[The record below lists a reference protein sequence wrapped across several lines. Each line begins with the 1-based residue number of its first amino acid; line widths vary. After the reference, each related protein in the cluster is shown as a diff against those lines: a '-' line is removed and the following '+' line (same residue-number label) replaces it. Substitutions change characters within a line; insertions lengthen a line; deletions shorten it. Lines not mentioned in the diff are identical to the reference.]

1 MRDPALILV
10 VDDTPANVDV
20 LTMRL
25 ESQGYEVA
33 TAADGQE
40 GLDRALELK
49 PDLILLD
56 VMMPRLD
63 GFEVC
68 RRIRADA
75 SMPYV
80 PIVMVTAK
88 ADRADIVAGLD
99 AGADDYLTKP
109 VDQVELMARVRSML
123 RIKALQDTVREQ
135 AEALAELNT
144 GLERRVAE
152 QVAEIG
158 RMGELRR
165 FLPQQVADLL
175 LKEGSLS
182 RLASHRREIVVVCCD
197 MRGFTAF
204 AETAEPEDVMGV
216 LDEYYRAVGEACT
229 RWEATLDSF
238 AGDGVIM
245 FFNDPQPVPDP
256 AVRAVRMAAEIRA
269 SVRQLVDA
277 WRRRGFALGFGV
289 GIGQGYA
296 TLGRIGFEGRWDYTA
311 IGTVVNTAARL
322 CGDAKD
328 GEILVSQKAAL
339 AAEGAGAFDEPTE
352 RSYKGLS
359 RPVVVYPLL
368 SVADD
373 ASAGEVMRR
382 A

>member
-10 VDDTPANVDV
+10 VDDTPANVDM
-20 LTMRL
+20 LAMRL
-25 ESQGYEVA
+25 ESHGYAVE

-40 GLDRALELK
+40 GLEKALALK

-56 VMMPRLD
+56 VMMPKLD

-68 RRIRADA
+68 RRLRADT

-88 ADRADIVAGLD
+88 ADRTDIVAGLD

-109 VDQVELMARVRSML
+109 VDQIELMARVRSML
-123 RIKALQDTVREQ
+123 RIKALQDRVREQ
-135 AEALAELNT
+135 AETLAELND
-144 GLERRVAE
+144 GLERKVQE

-165 FLPQQVADLL
+165 FLAPQIADLVL
-175 LKEGSLS
+175 ADGDFS
-182 RLASHRREIVVVCCD
+182 RLGSHRREIVVVCCD
-197 MRGFTAF
+197 LRGFTAF
-204 AETAEPEDVMGV
+204 AETAEPEDVMRI
-216 LDEYYRAVGEACT
+216 LDEYYRAVGECCL
-229 RWEATLDSF
+229 RYEATLDSF

-245 FFNDPQPVPDP
+245 FFNDPQPIPDP
-256 AVRAVRMAAEIRA
+256 AARAVRMADEMRA
-269 SVRQLVDA
+269 AVQNLGKE
-277 WRRRGFALGFGV
+277 WRKRGFALGFGV

-296 TLGRIGFEGRWDYTA
+296 TLGRIGFEGRYDYTA

-328 GEILVSQKAAL
+328 GEILVTRKAAL
-339 AAEGAGAFDEPTE
+339 AADEAGEFDEPVE
-352 RSYKGLS
+352 RDYKGLS
-359 RPVVVYPLL
+359 RPVAVCRLL
-368 SVADD
+368 SAKR
-373 ASAGEVMRR
+373 ATSEAATPAGE
-382 A
+382 